1 MTLMATLVLSPGWWG
16 LGKYFF
22 FRRKF
27 GNSERRESEL
37 KVL

>member
-22 FRRKF
+22 F
-27 GNSERRESEL
+27 SEGSLGIVKEE
-37 KVL
+37 KVN